1 MKQIL
6 ATVILAS
13 LATASLA
20 ASQPQNSEEQAL
32 RAECAAHYTAKLDA
46 KPSEENEYQFVYSKG
61 KLKGEY
67 VAGQNLDCTKAQYT
81 AFLKSADPERV
92 MSAYPTAAGRTK
104 AKAKEASK

>member
-1 MKQIL
+1 MKQVLATLIL
-6 ATVILAS
+6 AT
-13 LATASLA
+13 LATGALA
-20 ASQPQNSEEQAL
+20 ASQTPEEQAL
-32 RAECAAHYTAKLDA
+32 RADCAAQQTAKLDMKA
-46 KPSEENEYQFVYSKG
+46 SDENEYQFVYSKG

-92 MSAYPTAAGRTK
+92 MAAYPTAAGRNK